1 MYLFTEEDYN
11 NAKFRDLLPCKCDG
25 CGKEFLKKK
34 TTIYIAKRDGF
45 THTFCSKECQSV
57 LLTKQVL
64 VTCTTCGKEFY
75 KRNKEVKKSKS
86 GNHFCSRSCAATYN
100 NSHREFKQE
109 WKDKT
114 SQTLRDS
121 YKERTGFSSCK
132 EKKLMTII
140 CSVCGQPKGLCKHPD
155 ICKNQALI
163 KKTDTLKNLG
173 FDFSK
178 WGTKEVYDEWFRIK
192 ELLTNE
198 YKSCESVS
206 LIQQKYKIKF
216 HLSLILLFR
225 SMGIE
230 YDSKLSDKD
239 FENKTKYKQKC
250 EFKFKVDEYPQ
261 LEGYELYEK
270 YGMYSLS
277 NKDGMNR
284 DHIISKE
291 YGWEHNIPPEV
302 ISHPANCRFI
312 SQKFNCMK
320 NSSCDLTIE
329 ELYDR
334 ISLWE
339 SGLELPKTRNKVEEY
354 YNSFIQE

>member
-1 MYLFTEEDYN
+1 MYLFTEEEYN

-25 CGKEFLKKK
+25 CGKEYTKS
-34 TTIYIAKRDGF
+34 KRILYQSLRNNIK
-45 THTFCSKECQSV
+45 HTFCSKDCEI
-57 LLTKQVL
+57 KFRFIKIL
-64 VTCTTCGKEFY
+64 VSCKNCGKEFY
-75 KRNKEVKKSKS
+75 KTKSQYEATI
-86 GNHFCSRSCAATYN
+86 NDFCSRSCAATYN

-109 WKDKT
+109 WKNKT

-132 EKKLMTII
+132 EKKLMTTI
-140 CSVCGQPKGLCKHPD
+140 CPVCGQPKALCKYPD
-155 ICKNQALI
+155 ICKNQALLW
-163 KKTDTLKNLG
+163 KTDTLKNFG

-178 WGTKEVYDEWFRIK
+178 WGTEEVYDEWFRIK

-198 YKSCESVS
+198 YKLCGSIS
-206 LIQQKYKIKF
+206 LIQQKYKIRYP
-216 HLSLILLFR
+216 LSVTLLFR

-250 EFKFKVDEYPQ
+250 EFKFNVDEYPQ
-261 LEGYELYEK
+261 LEGYDLYEK

-277 NKDGMNR
+277 NKEGMHR

-302 ISHPANCRFI
+302 IAHPANCRFI

-339 SGLELPKTRNKVEEY
+339 CGLELPKTRNKVEEY